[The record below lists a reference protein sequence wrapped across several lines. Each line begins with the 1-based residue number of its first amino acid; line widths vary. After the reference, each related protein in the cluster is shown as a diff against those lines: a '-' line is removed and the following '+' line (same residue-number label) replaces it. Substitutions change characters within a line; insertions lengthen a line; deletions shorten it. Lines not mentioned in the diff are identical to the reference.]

1 MKMSK
6 DCHSIAEYNRYH
18 AELSYFLEER
28 DTVKALSRDGVAA
41 VFQLKHTLRGKEH
54 KLAGYVR
61 HSVKNHMHAMTTSP
75 TKGQH
80 LHLRHVPDKIGQKY
94 QTHKAMRRLLNRI
107 ERTFNQRKQRAH
119 AGLFNDALFSSAW
132 TRDYLIRKEQALI
145 DRNHAKH
152 RHVKSALLSFSEFI
166 AWNFDIGDGWTCLIP
181 CTM

>member
-1 MKMSK
+1 MSK
-6 DCHSIAEYNRYH
+6 DYHSPAGYNRYH
-18 AELSYFLEER
+18 AELLCFLEER
-28 DTVKALSRDGVAA
+28 NTVKALSRDGVAA
-41 VFQLKHTLRGKEH
+41 VFQLKRTIRDKEH
-54 KLAGYVR
+54 NKLAGYVR
-61 HSVKNHMHAMTTSP
+61 HGVKNHMHAMTTSP
-75 TKGQH
+75 TEGQN
-80 LHLRHVPDKIGQKY
+80 LHLRHGPDKIGQKY
-94 QTHKAMRRLLNRI
+94 QTHKAMWRLLNRI

-132 TRDYLIRKEQALI
+132 TRDYLIRKGQALI